1 MVTLPPDPVFI
12 GSSTLISPAPPK
24 IISRPVP
31 VIFPDDAISKR
42 LLSVSELIL
51 VSAPIVIVPKNLL
64 FPWMLLIA
72 PPLLIPVPLIV
83 TGSALNCMVFPELL
97 KNSKAAPLSTTV
109 PLPVAPRPYA
119 FATLTIPASTLVV
132 PE

>member
-64 FPWMLLIA
+64 FPWILLIA

-83 TGSALNCMVFPELL
+83 IGSALNCIVFPELL
-97 KNSKAAPLSTTV
+97 KNSNAAPSSTTV

>member
-1 MVTLPPDPVFI
+1 
-12 GSSTLISPAPPK
+12 
-24 IISRPVP
+24 
-31 VIFPDDAISKR
+31 
-42 LLSVSELIL
+42 
-51 VSAPIVIVPKNLL
+51 
-64 FPWMLLIA
+64 MLLIA